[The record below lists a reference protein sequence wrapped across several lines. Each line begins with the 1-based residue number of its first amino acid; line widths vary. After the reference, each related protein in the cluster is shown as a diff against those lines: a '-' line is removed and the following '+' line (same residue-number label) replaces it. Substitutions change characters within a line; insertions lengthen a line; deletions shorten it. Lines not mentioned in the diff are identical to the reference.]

1 MIAAHGAH
9 LKVTESGIRIQ
20 RSALST
26 ALLGTARNGGADADV
41 VDLPLAE
48 ISGVE
53 KLMPTALEA
62 GWVTLAGV
70 DVRIP
75 FAPNQAEA
83 VAGFTA
89 AVESALRGESPPAEG
104 SVPGLNFVG
113 FDVETANGDWG
124 SICQIG
130 VVRVIDG
137 IEVESQSWLC
147 APPSGIDHFDPAN
160 VAIHGITQEQVAG
173 EPTFA
178 DRLPML
184 LDFFGDLPFVAHNA
198 HFDATSLRRACQVA
212 GQPLPETLFACSL
225 TLARASKLGLASH
238 RLPVVAEALGV
249 PLTNHHDA
257 TEDAR
262 AAALI
267 TVELARRARHRGDLM
282 GLFHSRGFTI
292 GSLDADIVQPVL
304 RDRSGAGVALQAR
317 KLRAAGGGE
326 AVSAPSSD
334 TPIVPPKAEAATGA
348 AQSPAPAAGSGPRR
362 GPAPWQSVATPDVVP
377 EPNPDAD
384 PAGILFGQNITLSGD
399 FEPFDKGRLWSGI
412 AELGG
417 TVGKNVT
424 RKTTIL
430 AAGPWATK
438 TSKQKRAEELIDKGQ
453 EIEIWTAEQLFAALG
468 LDEQPPF

>member
-9 LKVTESGIRIQ
+9 LNVTESGIRIH

-26 ALLGTARNGGADADV
+26 ALLGAARNGGADADV
-41 VDLPLAE
+41 VDVPLGE
-48 ISGVE
+48 VSGVE
-53 KLMPTALEA
+53 QLPPTALEA
-62 GWVTLAGV
+62 GWVTLSGA

-83 VAGFTA
+83 VAEFTA
-89 AVESALRGESPPAEG
+89 AVEAALRGEAPPADG
-104 SVPGLNFVG
+104 AVPGLDFVG
-113 FDVETANGDWG
+113 FDVETANRDWG

-137 IEVESQSWLC
+137 IEVESRSWLC
-147 APPSGIDHFDPAN
+147 APPAGIDHFDPAN
-160 VAIHGITQEQVAG
+160 VAIHGITAEEVAG
-173 EPTFA
+173 QPTFA
-178 DRLPML
+178 DRLPLL

-212 GQPLPETLFACSL
+212 GSPLPETLFACSL
-225 TLARASKLGLASH
+225 TLARGAKLGLASH
-238 RLPVVAEALGV
+238 RLPAVAEALGV
-249 PLTNHHDA
+249 PLDNHHDA

-282 GLFHSRGFTI
+282 ELFHSRGFTI
-292 GSLDADIVQPVL
+292 GSLNTDIVHPVL

-317 KLRAAGGGE
+317 KLRAAVGGD
-326 AVSAPSSD
+326 AV
-334 TPIVPPKAEAATGA
+334 
-348 AQSPAPAAGSGPRR
+348 PAPAAPPGPESAPAPEPVAGPAPEPAAGAGRRR

-384 PAGILFGQNITLSGD
+384 PTGILFGQNVTLSGD
-399 FEPFDKGRLWSGI
+399 FEPFDKGRLWAGI

-424 RKTTIL
+424 KKTTIL
-430 AAGPWATK
+430 AAGTWATK
-438 TSKQKRAEELIDKGQ
+438 TSKQKRAEELIAKGQ